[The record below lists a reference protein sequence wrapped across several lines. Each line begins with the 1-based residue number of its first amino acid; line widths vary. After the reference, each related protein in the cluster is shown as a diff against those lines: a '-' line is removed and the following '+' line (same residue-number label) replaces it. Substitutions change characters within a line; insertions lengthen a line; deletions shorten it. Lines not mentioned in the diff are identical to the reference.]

1 MVGIMTVV
9 VTSFKRTSAS
19 TLGLPG
25 LFVSVSLTLRQA
37 TVDPRLRQRLLDIHR
52 QVWLSLLWG
61 HRSVILGPGV
71 STVLS
76 VPSNSLFP
84 QSREVLQL
92 NPPGLQSQIPW
103 VFSVPLPIPRLGNL
117 LSALELLQQCEN
129 FFHTIVP

>member
-1 MVGIMTVV
+1 M
-9 VTSFKRTSAS
+9 
-19 TLGLPG
+19 P
-25 LFVSVSLTLRQA
+25 LTLRQA

-61 HRSVILGPGV
+61 HCSVILNQWVQG
-71 STVLS
+71 LS

-92 NPPGLQSQIPW
+92 NPLAIKVKFPG
-103 VFSVPLPIPRLGNL
+103 FSLVPLPDPQVRQNL
-117 LSALELLQQCEN
+117 LSALELLQQCKN